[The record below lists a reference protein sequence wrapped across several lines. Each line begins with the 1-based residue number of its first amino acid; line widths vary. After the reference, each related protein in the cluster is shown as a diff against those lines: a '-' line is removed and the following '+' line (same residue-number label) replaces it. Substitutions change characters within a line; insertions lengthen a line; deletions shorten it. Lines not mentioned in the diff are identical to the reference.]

1 MKKSQSHRSMVRRS
15 QGALALAMTAAIVTA
30 DANAAP
36 RKAAS
41 GDAASI
47 QTRPAKTPSAPL
59 APVTAQPAPPPPP
72 PAPMGMFGVDM
83 PAAGKLA
90 LSITPVFANL
100 SGIKMGTRTVSNEY
114 IVTTVPF
121 FLNPRQ
127 TVRIIPQNIAVATQI
142 VGLNYGVT
150 KDFALCLTV
159 GMIEKNLNALTF
171 KGTSGILPLGRSLPG
186 TTSLADSTLSGI
198 YRIYQDDIH
207 RIQISLGFSFP
218 TANYAATFS
227 NFLLPTGIRANI
239 RGFYGMQPGTGT
251 FDILPGVI
259 YAGYLGPWSWGLGY
273 RGRFPL
279 APNTLGYSW
288 DYLLAYRLTFPLGPT
303 PSGGYRWGDLHEF
316 NGWFGYTWTPGLTT
330 TFRASAS
337 TQGPIRG
344 FDPEIRGAAV
354 PANPAFYG
362 GQRVELFGGAT
373 VSGKFIGYEN
383 ATVAVEAGLPV
394 YQNLNGPQIMK
405 NWQAGMSLRFK
416 I

>member
-1 MKKSQSHRSMVRRS
+1 MR
-15 QGALALAMTAAIVTA
+15 LAMQKTSVGRRAHRRRRGVLVISLAAAAIVGTGA
-30 DANAAP
+30 HAAP
-36 RKAAS
+36 RKNVS
-41 GDAASI
+41 
-47 QTRPAKTPSAPL
+47 AKAVNAQITPPPVSAP
-59 APVTAQPAPPPPP
+59 AAPPAPP
-72 PAPMGMFGVDM
+72 PAPMGVFGADM
-83 PAAGKLA
+83 PAAGKLV

-142 VGLNYGVT
+142 VGFNYGVT
-150 KDFALCLTV
+150 KDLRVVLTA

-186 TTSLADSTLSGI
+186 TTGLVDFTLSGV

-207 RIQISLGFSFP
+207 RIQVTLGFSFP
-218 TANYAATFS
+218 TGSNTATFKE
-227 NFLLPTGIRANI
+227 FLLPDGIRRNV

-251 FDILPGVI
+251 FDILPGIV
-259 YAGYLGPWSWGLGY
+259 YAGYLGPWSWGIGY
-273 RGRFPL
+273 RGRLPL
-279 APNTLGYSW
+279 AANQQDYSW
-288 DYLLAYRLTFPLGPT
+288 DYLIDYRLRFPLGPIPT
-303 PSGGYRWGDLHEF
+303 QGYRWGDLHEV
-316 NGWFGYTWTPGLTT
+316 NAWAGYTWTPGLTT
-330 TFRASAS
+330 TFRVNGS

-344 FDPEIRGAAV
+344 FDPEIRGPAV
-354 PANPAFYG
+354 PANPNFYG
-362 GQRVELFGGAT
+362 GQRVELFGGGT
-373 VSGKFIGYEN
+373 ISGKFIGYEN
-383 ATVAVEAGLPV
+383 ATLAVEAGLPV